1 MIDFFQFA
9 GDRSFNQKVK
19 KIHFSDL
26 SYHPSISPINV
37 NCQLSDFMLAL
48 LWRLT
53 IRQSFFSTGH
63 ACSLNRL
70 QTSAAFVATDEFSF
84 GPAGISLFFNTFG
97 WDIIGTIQLVLT
109 AKRDVWNLF
118 YFFQMLETTISCIS
132 VSIMR
137 RHLMVWAIFA
147 PRFVFA
153 VIFISICMLCHLIGI
168 GVKNKNQI
176 SSYRPT
182 SQFLPQN

>member
-1 MIDFFQFA
+1 
-9 GDRSFNQKVK
+9 
-19 KIHFSDL
+19 
-26 SYHPSISPINV
+26 
-37 NCQLSDFMLAL
+37 MLAS

-70 QTSAAFVATDEFSF
+70 QTSAAFVATDKFSF

-97 WDIIGTIQLVLT
+97 WDILGTIQLVLN
-109 AKRDVWNLF
+109 AECNVWNWY
-118 YFFQMLETTISCIS
+118 YFFQMLETTVSCIS

-153 VIFISICMLCHLIGI
+153 VIFIFICMISHLIGI
-168 GVKNKNQI
+168 GIKK
-176 SSYRPT
+176 
-182 SQFLPQN
+182 